1 MIDMGVIT
9 GSGIYELPGSP
20 ETHLVENAFGETKVA
35 VTRVGP
41 WTAGSISRHQ
51 SGHCHLPHTIP
62 YQANLTALK
71 QLGARAV
78 LATTAVG
85 AIDAGVPLGHPIIF
99 DDLFFPANVLPNG
112 EACTIFTLP
121 GDPERGHLI
130 WTEPFAPRL
139 RRKLELAARE
149 LGLEIAPGGI
159 YGHSNGPRF
168 ETRAEIR
175 SLGAAGVTAV
185 SQTCGPEVVLAG
197 ELGIAYGL
205 VGFPVNYATGVAEPE
220 TREDLGR
227 LLARCSEV
235 LPRLVLQA
243 AEMLEEEDLA
253 FDHAYVYRVDG
264 GV

>member
-1 MIDMGVIT
+1 MIDIGVIT
-9 GSGIYELPGSP
+9 GSGVYELPGDP
-20 ETHLVENAFGETKVA
+20 ETHLVENDFGETKVA

-41 WTAGSISRHQ
+41 WTVGSISRHQ
-51 SGHCHLPHTIP
+51 IGHHHLPQTIP

-71 QLGARAV
+71 QLGARAI

-85 AIDAGVPLGHPIIF
+85 TIDANVPLGHLILF

-112 EACTIFTLP
+112 ETCTVFTLP

-139 RRKLELAARE
+139 RRKLELAAGE
-149 LGLEIAPGGI
+149 LGLEVAPGGI
-159 YGHSNGPRF
+159 YGHTSGPRF

-175 SLGAAGVTAV
+175 WLSVAGVTAV
-185 SQTCGPEVVLAG
+185 SQTCGPEIVLAG

-205 VGFPVNYATGVAEPE
+205 VGFPVNYATGVAEHE
-220 TREDLGR
+220 TREELGR
-227 LLARCSEV
+227 LLTLSSEV
-235 LPRLVLQA
+235 LPRLVLRA
-243 AEMLEEEDLA
+243 TEILEEEDLV
-253 FDHAYVYRVDG
+253 FDHGYVYRVEG